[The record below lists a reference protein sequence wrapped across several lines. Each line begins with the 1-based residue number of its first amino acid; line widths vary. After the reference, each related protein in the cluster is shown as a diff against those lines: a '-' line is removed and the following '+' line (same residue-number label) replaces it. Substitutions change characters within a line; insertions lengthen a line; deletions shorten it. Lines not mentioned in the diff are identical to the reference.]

1 MITMTLAEVAM
12 AVDGRLDAASGEE
25 TVTGTVEFD
34 SRQVG
39 PGGLFVALAGERS
52 DGHDFADAAHATG
65 AAGVLASRPV
75 GVPAVLAGDVLTA
88 LGRLAGHLVRR
99 LPDATI
105 VGLTGSSGKTTTKDL
120 LASVLTSHVAA
131 TGAPGSTVIAPPG
144 SFNNELGHPWTVLRA
159 DEHTR
164 YLVLELAARGLG
176 HIAAQCAVAPPRIGI
191 VLNVGSAHLGE
202 FGSAEAIAVAKGELV
217 ESLPTGADGGVA
229 VLNADDPRVAGMARR
244 TAARVVTF
252 GRDPSADVRAEEVT
266 LDGHGR
272 ASFQLVTRDGSA
284 PVALNL
290 VGEHQVYNALAVAAA
305 TLELGMGPDAVASAL
320 SDVRN
325 ASRWRMEVTDRADG
339 VTVINDAYNAN
350 PESMRAALK
359 ALSAIGGPGR
369 RRWAVLGPMAE
380 LGDIS
385 EAAHAEVGALAGELG
400 VHRLVSVG
408 TAGYQ
413 AGYQAGYRSGSG
425 SGSSSQ
431 AGDQPDSG
439 KDSMLVPDVAAAL
452 ELLRDQLRPD
462 DVVLVKASRSAG
474 LERVATGLLEHSATS

>member
-1 MITMTLAEVAM
+1 MIPMTLAEVAM

-34 SRQVG
+34 SRRVG
-39 PGGLFVALAGERS
+39 AGGLFVALVGERT
-52 DGHDFADAAHATG
+52 DGHEFADAAHASG

-75 GVPAVLAGDVLTA
+75 GVPAVLVADVLTA

-120 LASVLTSHVAA
+120 LASVLAA
-131 TGAPGSTVIAPPG
+131 HAGTSTVVAPPG

-159 DEHTR
+159 DADTR

-176 HIAAQCAVAPPRIGI
+176 HIAAQCAVAPPRIGL

-217 ESLPTGADGGVA
+217 ESLPPGDEGGVA
-229 VLNADDPRVAGMARR
+229 VLNADDPQVAAMASR

-252 GRDPSADVRAEEVT
+252 GRGPEARVRAEDVS
-266 LDGHGR
+266 LDDHGR
-272 ASFQLVTRDGSA
+272 AAFRLVTEHGSA
-284 PVALNL
+284 KVRLNV
-290 VGEHQVYNALAVAAA
+290 VGEHQVSNALAVAAA
-305 TLELGMGPDAVASAL
+305 TLELGLDVEQVASAL
-320 SDVRN
+320 SQARH
-325 ASRWRMEVTDRADG
+325 ASQWRMEVTDRPDG

-350 PESMRAALK
+350 PESMRAALT
-359 ALSAIGGPGR
+359 ALSAIGGSTR

-380 LGDIS
+380 LGSIS
-385 EAAHAEVGALAGELG
+385 ETAHAEVGELAGSLG
-400 VHRLVSVG
+400 VQRLVSVG
-408 TAGYQ
+408 AAGYQ
-413 AGYQAGYRSGSG
+413 AGYQSG
-425 SGSSSQ
+425 
-431 AGDQPDSG
+431 SG
-439 KDSMLVPDVAAAL
+439 KDSMLVPDVSAAL
-452 ELLRDQLRPD
+452 DLLRAQLRPD

-474 LERVATGLLEHSATS
+474 LERVAAGLLSDPGCGRGTDPAGGDR